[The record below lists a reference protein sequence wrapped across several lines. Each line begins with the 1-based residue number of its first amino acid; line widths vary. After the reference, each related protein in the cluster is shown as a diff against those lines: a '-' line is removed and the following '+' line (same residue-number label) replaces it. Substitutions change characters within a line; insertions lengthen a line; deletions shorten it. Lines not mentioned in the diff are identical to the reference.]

1 MKAIGTTALTAAF
14 LMAATVAHADRKE
27 DVFYI
32 LLDNMPD
39 NPILD
44 HDLQMPLLEMMLLDA
59 TNRGLG
65 LADVL
70 ILRAERSIGAWN
82 TEIPTSRS
90 QPPESLRDLL
100 AEKLTQIP
108 EGPGGSGLMRLLQ
121 TTRVDCSQ
129 AETVTVYL
137 LSNLASSVTLNAET
151 GYNLETAPSISLSGC
166 NLVWVGPTLGSPNLG
181 LREVQHIDAFVTD
194 LSDHMGADS
203 YVILR

>member
-70 ILRAERSIGAWN
+70 ILRAERSIRGM
-82 TEIPTSRS
+82 E
-90 QPPESLRDLL
+90 
-100 AEKLTQIP
+100 
-108 EGPGGSGLMRLLQ
+108 
-121 TTRVDCSQ
+121 
-129 AETVTVYL
+129 
-137 LSNLASSVTLNAET
+137 
-151 GYNLETAPSISLSGC
+151 
-166 NLVWVGPTLGSPNLG
+166 
-181 LREVQHIDAFVTD
+181 H
-194 LSDHMGADS
+194 
-203 YVILR
+203 